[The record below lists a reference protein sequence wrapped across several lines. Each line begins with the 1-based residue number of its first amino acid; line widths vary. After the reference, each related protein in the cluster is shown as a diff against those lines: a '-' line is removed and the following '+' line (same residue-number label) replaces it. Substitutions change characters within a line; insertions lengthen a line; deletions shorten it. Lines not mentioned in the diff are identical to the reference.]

1 MTEPKIRMISVNEIV
16 PYGKN
21 PRKNDKAVDAVAK
34 SIKEFGF
41 KQPIVIDGNNVIV
54 CGHTRLKAAKKL
66 GITEVP
72 CIIADDL
79 SEEQIKAY
87 RIADNKVGELA
98 EWDWD
103 LLTDELCEISAF
115 DMTEFG
121 FEAAKKKTEVAEDEY
136 NVILPSETRTKIGEI
151 YRLGQHRLMCGDSTS
166 AKDVQ
171 ALTGGGTDGH
181 ANHGPTIQY
190 SVCWEK

>member
-1 MTEPKIRMISVNEIV
+1 MTEPKIRMMSIDEIA

-115 DMTEFG
+115 DMAEFG
-121 FEAAKKKTEVAEDEY
+121 FEQAPTVDVEAILATSDQNDIQDAKVA
-136 NVILPSETRTKIGEI
+136 
-151 YRLGQHRLMCGDSTS
+151 H
-166 AKDVQ
+166 
-171 ALTGGGTDGH
+171 
-181 ANHGPTIQY
+181 
-190 SVCWEK
+190 